1 MGLKRIRMHFIQFVL
16 IAVILSLFSVPV
28 CADTLNLFDK
38 MPKNSNGENSILLQS
53 RIDNTY
59 TNLKFLPD
67 NGDYWFGT
75 LKTWKA
81 KPFITRGI
89 FPRNEPY
96 DKLAIYSFPTAVVQ
110 TGSKSDTVIRVTIP
124 GAGQSVKISG
134 QGALEG
140 KNTETHARFYIYKG
154 EDQYNKPLWEAV
166 DGGNFNLNIGYSAND
181 QLFFAVE
188 ALDSDDQLKPKWKY
202 VVLETSAEI
211 PSVLPSNPPAKSPL
225 PGSAGPEKPSS
236 LIAEATTAEIPSVLP
251 SNPPATSPLS
261 GSSGPEKPASLIAEA
276 TIGIIIV
283 LSCCLIIFL
292 YYRKN
297 HNAGEKW
304 KMVAHQDDKSGESI
318 PQSQDFGN
326 RIQQGAKPDISS
338 SEKLFTHHDVFIS
351 YSSKDKPVGD
361 AVCAGLEAKGIR
373 CWISP
378 RDVLPGENFPDAI
391 IRAIEQS
398 RIMVLIFSSSSNDS
412 PHVIRELT
420 KAVNKGVVIIPFRIE
435 NTPLS
440 RSMEYLIGIPHWLDA
455 ITPPLEQHIEKLVET
470 IESLLKREDGS
481 DS

>member
-1 MGLKRIRMHFIQFVL
+1 M
-16 IAVILSLFSVPV
+16 
-28 CADTLNLFDK
+28 
-38 MPKNSNGENSILLQS
+38 
-53 RIDNTY
+53 
-59 TNLKFLPD
+59 
-67 NGDYWFGT
+67 
-75 LKTWKA
+75 
-81 KPFITRGI
+81 
-89 FPRNEPY
+89 
-96 DKLAIYSFPTAVVQ
+96 VQ
-110 TGSKSDTVIRVTIP
+110 TGFKSDTVIRVTIP

-140 KNTETHARFYIYKG
+140 KNTEMHARFYIYKG

-166 DGGNFNLNIGYSAND
+166 DGGNFNLNIAYSAND

-211 PSVLPSNPPAKSPL
+211 PSALSSNPSAIAPL
-225 PGSAGPEKPSS
+225 LGSAGPENPSS
-236 LIAEATTAEIPSVLP
+236 LIA
-251 SNPPATSPLS
+251 
-261 GSSGPEKPASLIAEA
+261 GA

-283 LSCCLIIFL
+283 LCCGLIIFL

-304 KMVAHQDDKSGESI
+304 KIVAHQNDKSGESI
-318 PQSQDFGN
+318 QQSQDFGN
-326 RIQQGAKPDISS
+326 RIQQGAEPDISS

-398 RIMVLIFSSSSNDS
+398 RIMVLIFSSNSNNS

-435 NTPLS
+435 NAPLS

-470 IESLLKREDGS
+470 IESLLKRED
-481 DS
+481 

>member
-1 MGLKRIRMHFIQFVL
+1 MGPRFRPTI
-16 IAVILSLFSVPV
+16 LFSLVIITIFLVIPCQV
-28 CADTLNLFDK
+28 HAETLNLFDK
-38 MPKNSNGENSILLQS
+38 MPKNSNGEFSVTLQS
-53 RIDNTY
+53 RIENHY
-59 TNLKFLPD
+59 TTLEFLPD
-67 NGDYWFGT
+67 IGDYWFGT

-81 KPFITRGI
+81 KPVITRGI
-89 FPRNEPY
+89 FPRKEPY
-96 DKLAIYSFPTAVVQ
+96 DKIAIYSFPSSVVQ
-110 TGSKSDTVIRVTIP
+110 TGFKSDTVIRVTIP

-140 KNTETHARFYIYKG
+140 KNTEMHARFYIYKG

-166 DGGNFNLNIGYSAND
+166 DGGNFNLNIAYSAND

-211 PSVLPSNPPAKSPL
+211 PSALSSNPPAKASL
-225 PGSAGPEKPSS
+225 LGSAGPEKPSS
-236 LIAEATTAEIPSVLP
+236 LIAGATTAEIPSALP
-251 SNPPATSPLS
+251 SNPSAIAPLL
-261 GSSGPEKPASLIAEA
+261 GSAGPENPSSLIAGA

-283 LSCCLIIFL
+283 LCCGLIIFL

-304 KMVAHQDDKSGESI
+304 KIVAHQDDKSGESI
-318 PQSQDFGN
+318 QQSQDFGN
-326 RIQQGAKPDISS
+326 RIQQGAEPDISS

-398 RIMVLIFSSSSNDS
+398 RIMVLIFSSNSNNS

-435 NTPLS
+435 NAPLS

-470 IESLLKREDGS
+470 IESLLKRED
-481 DS
+481 